1 MWLRSVL
8 TMPQNGLPRPQL
20 LQQTS
25 IHTAG
30 VLGIR
35 CWGSQEDG
43 VLEYFFNPLRT
54 GNRSSGCALV
64 PRWQVV
70 GDCWWT
76 GFVEKRWRTTYNSI
90 IFKIR
95 SRNRLIRQFE
105 WHAVL
110 IHIDFLLTRRQT
122 SRMRRYNTSKS
133 LTLSRRNIQT
143 YYLISLTW
151 IRAGSCAP
159 DAFSLLTCNFDNGY
173 EKVIFTFPYRFN
185 IDPTKN
191 KQKWIQQAHLG
202 YLTYHSDLTDLYT
215 IPPLKLTW
223 ISPWDKSHTNSAYAL
238 DIR

>member
-8 TMPQNGLPRPQL
+8 TMPQNGLPRPQP

-122 SRMRRYNTSKS
+122 STMRRYNTSKS
-133 LTLSRRNIQT
+133 LAPSRLNIQK
-143 YYLISLTW
+143 YYSMSFTQLRT
-151 IRAGSCAP
+151 GFGAP
-159 DAFSLLTCNFDNGY
+159 GTFSLLTCNSDNGY
-173 EKVIFTFPYRFN
+173 KKVFFTFPYRCGIGLF
-185 IDPTKN
+185 KN
-191 KQKWIQQAHLG
+191 KQKWTQQEHLG
-202 YLTYHSDLTDLYT
+202 Y
-215 IPPLKLTW
+215 
-223 ISPWDKSHTNSAYAL
+223 
-238 DIR
+238 